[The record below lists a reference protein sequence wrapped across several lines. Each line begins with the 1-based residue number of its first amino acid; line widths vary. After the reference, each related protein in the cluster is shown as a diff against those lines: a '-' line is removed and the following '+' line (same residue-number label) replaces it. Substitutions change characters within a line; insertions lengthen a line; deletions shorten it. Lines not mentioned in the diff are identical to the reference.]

1 MQDVS
6 GFGFVLSVIASN
18 TFPVGFPVT
27 AFADD
32 ADAMD
37 VPELT
42 IVDTAMGLNGDLI
55 SWSKAEPIK
64 PKIAVIQGSVDDVN
78 LSILLNANRVGRGK
92 LSAFDVITITGVFP
106 SGATIT
112 FSQGKI
118 TKGMI
123 SASVASSGRL
133 KTKTFEFSFENVF
146 KSGF

>member
-1 MQDVS
+1 
-6 GFGFVLSVIASN
+6 
-18 TFPVGFPVT
+18 
-27 AFADD
+27 
-32 ADAMD
+32 
-37 VPELT
+37 
-42 IVDTAMGLNGDLI
+42 
-55 SWSKAEPIK
+55 
-64 PKIAVIQGSVDDVN
+64 
-78 LSILLNANRVGRGK
+78 LLNANRVGRGK